1 MLGAILGILLFLL
14 VLVIVLHLNDR
25 AKRRKIE
32 VELVR
37 SNERLRLATE
47 SSKSVGWDWDLPS
60 GRNVGFG
67 DLRTVFGIPSNT
79 FTGQIGDFYRYVH
92 PEDRQRISDAVARAR
107 KSRTFFNEN
116 YRVVWADGTTR
127 WVASRGNF
135 EYAANG
141 DATRMFGLAV
151 DITESKRAEVALGVS
166 EERFRL
172 AAHVG
177 KMFAYEWDADTD
189 VFKVLGEIPEIFG
202 IKKEEYATGKLM
214 LAKMHPDDRQRLM
227 AEVTGICPEKPQFR
241 IRIRL
246 TRSDGTLIWV
256 EKNGYWVFNEQGR
269 LLRIVGMVIDITE
282 SKQSEEIVASV
293 GGRLIEAQ
301 EEERRRI
308 ARELHDDVSQKLA
321 MLTVGLEELARISP
335 ESQTQARNRI
345 GSLLKS
351 AAEMTNDVHALSH
364 RLHTSKLELVGLVGT
379 MKSFCREFAEQRY
392 VEIDFT
398 HSDVPSSLP
407 SQVSLCLYRIMQEG
421 LANAVKHSGVR
432 HFDVRL
438 ERVAD
443 ALQLTIRDP
452 GVGFDPS
459 TTMDYQGLGLISMRE
474 RVNLVK
480 GTLSIESKPGE
491 GTQIQVRVPIA
502 ARTGGDQK
510 SASA

>member
-1 MLGAILGILLFLL
+1 MQAVERHEIDWQQGILETL
-14 VLVIVLHLNDR
+14 
-25 AKRRKIE
+25 
-32 VELVR
+32 ELVTKQMGVAVSR
-37 SNERLRLATE
+37 CS
-47 SSKSVGWDWDLPS
+47 D
-60 GRNVGFG
+60 
-67 DLRTVFGIPSNT
+67 DLRYLWANQEYANWIQRPLNEIVGRPIVDVLGKEAFEGLLPHFRRVLTGERVDYEREANFQGIGRRWTSATYTPT
-79 FTGQIGDFYRYVH
+79 L
-92 PEDRQRISDAVARAR
+92 DANGVA
-107 KSRTFFNEN
+107 N
-116 YRVVWADGTTR
+116 G
-127 WVASRGNF
+127 WVAVV
-135 EYAANG
+135 
-141 DATRMFGLAV
+141 L
-151 DITESKRAEVALGVS
+151 DITERKLAEEVLRRS

-227 AEVTGICPEKPQFR
+227 AEVAGICPEKPQFR

-364 RLHTSKLELVGLVGT
+364 RLHTSRLELVGLVGT

-502 ARTGGDQK
+502 AQTGGDQK